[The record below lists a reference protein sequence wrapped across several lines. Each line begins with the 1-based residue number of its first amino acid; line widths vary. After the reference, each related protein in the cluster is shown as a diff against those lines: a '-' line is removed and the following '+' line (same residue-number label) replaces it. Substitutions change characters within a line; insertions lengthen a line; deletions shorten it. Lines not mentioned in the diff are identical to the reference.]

1 VRKQTILFIAL
12 SVFLVACTCDA
23 RQVSLPPPSPTL
35 LVGTPAV
42 ASVPTGTPTSPPPT
56 DAPTVTPDISAGSV
70 WDVELV
76 GRVGGHPSVIVVQ
89 GPYAY
94 VGAGRDFLIW
104 DLSSPTHIVQAGVTQ
119 LPVEKW
125 DISGICVKDNYAY
138 VATRASGLRVVD
150 VSNPIIPIEVGLYGT
165 SGAIQSVVVVS
176 DYVYA
181 VEDSGAV
188 RILDISNPPI
198 PIEIGSYISPQWIPV
213 GIAVAGD
220 FAYLATGEQGLQVLD
235 VSDPSALVEIV
246 SYVFP
251 GTVQDVVVKGDYAYV
266 SSGFEDDDGRL
277 KGSLYVVEIS
287 SQAALTVVGAYE
299 MASWPNDLAMLG
311 DYIYIIEQYG
321 SLEVLDVSTPSVP
334 TKINDVGVSLF
345 EPRDLAVGD
354 KYIYIVDWEGVHII
368 DVSILTNPVEVE
380 LYDTLAAGYAVT
392 VSKGYAYVAEGK
404 DGPAGLE
411 WGRLGVVDVSQ
422 PASPRVVGSYNM
434 GRIATDV
441 VVVDD
446 TIYVTDGECEFGAA
460 ACWGD
465 MLVLDSSD
473 PETPTL
479 LGVYSLTGIEAE
491 FPTDRSWFGSGV
503 AALGNYAYVTGGTY
517 YPPQPS
523 GEHGLR
529 VVDVSSP
536 TLPTTIGVLKADAD
550 VVPWSGHGV
559 TVVGNYAYVAAGD
572 SGLRIVD
579 VSRPAFPVEVGFY
592 EMSGALDVE
601 AIDGYAYV
609 AATLGLYVIDVS
621 DPTAPVQVG
630 FCKIPGR
637 ALDVAVSGDNAY
649 VAAHDMG
656 LRVVDVS
663 IPTSPVEVGFY
674 DVGYAQGVTV
684 ESGYVYVVGSDGL
697 FILRV
702 VPLTAMPSFSSD

>member
-1 VRKQTILFIAL
+1 VKKQIILFVTL

-23 RQVSLPPPSPTL
+23 RQVSLLSPSPTL
-35 LVGTPAV
+35 LVGTPSV
-42 ASVPTGTPTSPPPT
+42 APKSTGTPTSPPPT
-56 DAPTVTPDISAGSV
+56 DAPTVTPDISAGSA

-76 GRVGGHPSVIVVQ
+76 GRVGGKPVEVFIRDSYVYVGTGSTLVVLDIRDPSYLTQVGSVSLPVTGISCIYIVESYAIVAAKDGDLWVVDISNPTSPAAVSSYQ
-89 GPYAY
+89 TPGEIIDVVADGGYAY
-94 VGAGRDFLIW
+94 VL
-104 DLSSPTHIVQAGVTQ
+104 
-119 LPVEKW
+119 
-125 DISGICVKDNYAY
+125 NY
-138 VATRASGLRVVD
+138 SEGLRV
-150 VSNPIIPIEVGLYGT
+150 
-165 SGAIQSVVVVS
+165 
-176 DYVYA
+176 
-181 VEDSGAV
+181 
-188 RILDISNPPI
+188 LDISNPETPVEVGFYASPRYGDGI
-198 PIEIGSYISPQWIPV
+198 ALVGDLVYISSAFL
-213 GIAVAGD
+213 G
-220 FAYLATGEQGLQVLD
+220 LALVD
-235 VSDPSALVEIV
+235 VSDPTAPVKIGSYDSTDADTLVL
-246 SYVFP
+246 
-251 GTVQDVVVKGDYAYV
+251 DVVAIEDYAYV
-266 SSGFEDDDGRL
+266 FTNDYKLRVIDVSDPTLPIEVGVYEEPLMWLDDLLMAGTYIYALDRGGGLTILDASDPVSLIAVGGVWLFEA
-277 KGSLYVVEIS
+277 SEVAVE
-287 SQAALTVVGAYE
+287 
-299 MASWPNDLAMLG
+299 G
-311 DYIYIIEQYG
+311 DYAC
-321 SLEVLDVSTPSVP
+321 V
-334 TKINDVGVSLF
+334 
-345 EPRDLAVGD
+345 
-354 KYIYIVDWEGVHII
+354 VDWEGLHII
-368 DVSILTNPVEVE
+368 DVSDPAAPIEMGF
-380 LYDTLAAGYAVT
+380 YDALAPGYAVA
-392 VSKGYAYVAEGK
+392 VSDGYAYIAEGE
-404 DGPAGLE
+404 DGPAGME
-411 WGRLGVVDVSQ
+411 WGRLGVVDVST
-422 PASPRVVGSYNM
+422 PTTPTIAGSYET

-441 VVVDD
+441 VVVDN
-446 TIYVTDGECEFGAA
+446 TIYITDGECEFGAA

-503 AALGNYAYVTGGTY
+503 AVLGDYAYVTGGTY
-517 YPPQPS
+517 YPPQP
-523 GEHGLR
+523 GDEHGLR
-529 VVDVSSP
+529 VLDVSSP

-592 EMSGALDVE
+592 KMGGALDVE

-609 AATLGLYVIDVS
+609 AASLGLYVVDVS

-630 FCKIPGR
+630 FCKTPGR

-663 IPTSPVEVGFY
+663 IPASPVEVGFY

-702 VPLTAMPSFSSD
+702 VPLAAMPSSSSD